1 LIFIRDSPDRQ
12 ERNVELF
19 LLSFIPLFVAID
31 VLGVLPLFVGLVESI
46 DERRRRL
53 IIIEATLAAF
63 MISLLF
69 LIAGKLIFSFLGIT
83 ESDFRVGGGII
94 LLVLSIKDLLFT
106 KEGSRN
112 PGTSIGI
119 VPIGIPL
126 IMGPAALTTVII
138 LVDSYGYLWT
148 IISLVANM
156 LIVFFVFM
164 QAGLIHRAMGQAG
177 SKAVGKVASLLLA
190 GIAVMM
196 VRSGIAVMAKN
207 F

>member
-1 LIFIRDSPDRQ
+1 
-12 ERNVELF
+12 VESF
-19 LLSFIPLFVAID
+19 FLSFIPLFVAID

-46 DERRRRL
+46 DEKRRRM

-112 PGTSIGI
+112 PGTSIGV

-148 IISLVANM
+148 IISLVANI
-156 LIVFFVFM
+156 LIVFIVFM

-196 VRSGIAVMAKN
+196 IRSGIAVMVKN